1 MNGKCSNHSI
11 FIYFSIG
18 AVVVRSYRLGYYIVI
33 VIVNSQVEKKQLRN
47 DQIKYT
53 LFTVFRLLLGFNI
66 LGAEVSIVLNI
77 AYLSVGS
84 ITFTE

>member
-1 MNGKCSNHSI
+1 M
-11 FIYFSIG
+11 
-18 AVVVRSYRLGYYIVI
+18 RSYRLGYYIVI